1 VVKADLSPAWE
12 TDLGGRLSSITA
24 ADGSLFVAALDR
36 HTVYAID
43 ASSGRQLWDYTVG
56 GRVDSPPTWF
66 DGLVLFGSAD
76 GYVYCLNAADGQLAW
91 RFLAARCDRRIMSF
105 EQIESLWP
113 VHGSILVRDGIAHFV
128 AGRSIFVDG
137 GMKLYGLD
145 AKTGQTVSETVLDE
159 KNPATGNNAHE
170 LIQWLNM
177 PVGRPDILS
186 CDEQRIYMRSQAF
199 DLEGK
204 RLRIGPRGKGSGEGK
219 LQGGDDTHLFCP
231 TGFLDD
237 TWFHRTYWLYGSTWG
252 SGWSGY
258 YVAGQ
263 HAPAGKMIC
272 VGDDRVFV
280 FGRQPQYY
288 KWTTPLEYRLFAS
301 KKIWQA
307 GSQPRPNTTE
317 KSRRGE
323 SAPVSN
329 QENYFWVADVP
340 ILVRAM
346 TLADKTLFIAGP
358 KDVLDEG
365 RAGQGYG
372 DAALRQEAAY
382 AGKSGGILWAVSAEN
397 GEKMAQYELDSPPI
411 FDGMIAAGR
420 SLFLSTM
427 DGSVVCL
434 AHQEQ

>member
-1 VVKADLSPAWE
+1 
-12 TDLGGRLSSITA
+12 
-24 ADGSLFVAALDR
+24 
-36 HTVYAID
+36 
-43 ASSGRQLWDYTVG
+43 
-56 GRVDSPPTWF
+56 
-66 DGLVLFGSAD
+66 
-76 GYVYCLNAADGQLAW
+76 
-91 RFLAARCDRRIMSF
+91 
-105 EQIESLWP
+105 
-113 VHGSILVRDGIAHFV
+113 
-128 AGRSIFVDG
+128 
-137 GMKLYGLD
+137 
-145 AKTGQTVSETVLDE
+145 
-159 KNPATGNNAHE
+159 
-170 LIQWLNM
+170 M

-199 DLEGK
+199 RSQGK
-204 RLRIGPRGKGSGEGK
+204 RLRVGPHAQGIKEGSI
-219 LQGGDDTHLFCP
+219 QGGDDTHLFCP

-252 SGWSGY
+252 SGWCGY